1 MKVILFKN
9 VIHRGK
15 RYGVGETLDLDE
27 AVAEHFIKRELAHY
41 AAPETADASIQG
53 EGENLG
59 ADENGEQGENL
70 GADNQDA
77 GEDKAPADTVKP
89 ETPAIKAEKQTKGK
103 GKAAKK

>member
-27 AVAEHFIKRELAHY
+27 AVAEHFIKRELAQY
-41 AAPETADASIQG
+41 AAPETADAPAQG
-53 EGENLG
+53 E
-59 ADENGEQGENL
+59 DEN
-70 GADNQDA
+70 AA
-77 GEDKAPADTVKP
+77 P
-89 ETPAIKAEKQTKGK
+89 ETADAQEQKAKTKK